1 MSQKDALNLASF
13 LGVQLGLLHQL
24 PLPPVNNKTHVDRN
38 QIIFNKRLREF
49 DTEQCGDIFVEN
61 SGIPSE
67 WKLVADSLHASKRN
81 VKRRL
86 EQW

>member
-1 MSQKDALNLASF
+1 LSQEDALNLASF
-13 LGVQLGLLHQL
+13 LGVQLRLLHQL
-24 PLPPVNNKTHVDRN
+24 PLHPLKNKTHVDRN
-38 QIIFNKRLREF
+38 QIIFNKRPREF
-49 DTEQCGDIFVEN
+49 DTEECGDIFVEN
-61 SGIPSE
+61 SDIPSE